1 MATFISKRGIKRKSL
16 SPMGA
21 ATAWMVGF
29 LSIASGLR
37 GCVLLMFYQF
47 GTLATK
53 YGKELKIK
61 KDGDAGKSSV
71 RGPSQVLACSA
82 IAVLLSLIHA
92 IYFGEEKTIDFN
104 RHKYESS
111 LTCAV
116 IAHHATCLADTLASE
131 LGILA
136 KSDPV
141 LLTAPWRRV
150 PAGTNG
156 GVTMIGFFWSLFG
169 GVLMGAGTLLMDY
182 LSGIETRPVR
192 MMIYSGACG
201 LIGSFLDSFLGATVQ
216 ATFYDKERK
225 LIFCERDKNTN
236 HICGM
241 NILSNAQVNA
251 VSVLMTTMIGGLIL
265 APMIF

>member
-1 MATFISKRGIKRKSL
+1 
-16 SPMGA
+16 
-21 ATAWMVGF
+21 
-29 LSIASGLR
+29 
-37 GCVLLMFYQF
+37 
-47 GTLATK
+47 
-53 YGKELKIK
+53 
-61 KDGDAGKSSV
+61 
-71 RGPSQVLACSA
+71 
-82 IAVLLSLIHA
+82 
-92 IYFGEEKTIDFN
+92 
-104 RHKYESS
+104 
-111 LTCAV
+111 V